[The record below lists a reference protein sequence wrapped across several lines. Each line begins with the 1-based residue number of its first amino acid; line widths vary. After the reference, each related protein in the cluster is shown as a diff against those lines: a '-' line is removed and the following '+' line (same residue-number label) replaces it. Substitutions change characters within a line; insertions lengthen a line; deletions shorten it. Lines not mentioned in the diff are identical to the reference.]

1 MLISKILENVSTKK
15 SYSKDIDINNIS
27 DDSRKIGKGDM
38 FVAVCGAVADGHAFV
53 ETAIG
58 NGAVAVVVNSS
69 SDVPCL
75 AKYPYIQAIE
85 VEDTAKAL
93 GEIAANFY
101 GRPSESLNL
110 VGITGTNG
118 KTTTATLLYKLFLGM
133 GFGAG
138 LISTI
143 KNYICL
149 EERDTI
155 NTTPNVLETNRLLA
169 DMVRACCDYCFM

>member
-75 AKYPYIQAIE
+75 AKYPDIQVIE

-93 GEIAANFY
+93 GEIAANYY
-101 GRPSESLNL
+101 GRP
-110 VGITGTNG
+110 
-118 KTTTATLLYKLFLGM
+118 
-133 GFGAG
+133 
-138 LISTI
+138 
-143 KNYICL
+143 
-149 EERDTI
+149 
-155 NTTPNVLETNRLLA
+155 
-169 DMVRACCDYCFM
+169 

>member
-58 NGAVAVVVNSS
+58 NGAIAVVVNRL

-75 AKYPYIQAIE
+75 AKYPDIQVIE

-93 GEIAANFY
+93 GEIAANYY

-118 KTTTATLLYKLFLGM
+118 KTTTATN
-133 GFGAG
+133 A
-138 LISTI
+138 T
-143 KNYICL
+143 
-149 EERDTI
+149 
-155 NTTPNVLETNRLLA
+155 
-169 DMVRACCDYCFM
+169 

>member
-133 GFGAG
+133 GFV
-138 LISTI
+138 
-143 KNYICL
+143 
-149 EERDTI
+149 RD
-155 NTTPNVLETNRLLA
+155 
-169 DMVRACCDYCFM
+169 